1 MVQASEPS
9 PEGRAGHVLI
19 LSLVH
24 PDFLAPLHAAAQF
37 FAESGRSVEIVT
49 FTSLVPE
56 SVNGGANPR
65 ITLCGSHSGTV
76 MQRRAAR
83 RRFRAVAAERGR
95 QHPAVIIASCP
106 FTFLEALRIAPPG
119 VPVVYWVF
127 ELYEASA
134 RDGIRSPATTWRNW
148 RARRQMSRA
157 ALVCAP
163 SAERSGWLAAR
174 AGLRQLPTTVLNAPH
189 AGSSIAFAKAT
200 ETHANPLPPHFA
212 GKTLVLNTGGLSRT
226 QAVLELVES
235 VAEWPADT
243 CLAISNVGSSPY
255 ASRVRE
261 AAASSP
267 RRTDIALLPLLPR
280 AQMLALQ
287 RRAAIGMCLLREGDV
302 PETLMPAPNKVGEYM
317 HAGLLTV
324 GVRMPYLDQLEH
336 HGVAVLAEALEPAA
350 IARAVSAA
358 VDLSR
363 EDGTR
368 ERVLAVARQWYCM
381 EVQIRP
387 LARLIAPLG

>member
-1 MVQASEPS
+1 MRHASQAAPGS
-9 PEGRAGHVLI
+9 RTDVLV

-49 FTSLVPE
+49 FTSLAPG
-56 SVNGGANPR
+56 SANADGNPR

-76 MQRRAAR
+76 MERRAAR
-83 RRFRAVAAERGR
+83 RRFRAVAAERAR
-95 QHPAVIIASCP
+95 QHPAMIIASCP
-106 FTFLEALRIAPPG
+106 YSYLEALRLAPPG

-127 ELYEASA
+127 ELYETNA
-134 RDGIRSPATTWRNW
+134 RDGIRSPATAWRNW
-148 RARRQMSRA
+148 RARRKMSRA

-163 SAERSGWLAAR
+163 SAERAGWLAAR
-174 AGLRQLPTTVLNAPH
+174 AGLHQVPTTVLNAPH
-189 AGSSIAFAKAT
+189 AGSSMAVAKQAEDHAT
-200 ETHANPLPPHFA
+200 TLPSHFA

-255 ASRVRE
+255 AARVRD
-261 AAASSP
+261 AVDSSP

-280 AQMLALQ
+280 AHMLALQ
-287 RRAAIGMCLLREGDV
+287 RRAAVGICLLREGDA
-302 PETLMPAPNKVGEYM
+302 PETLMPAPNKVGEYL
-317 HAGLLTV
+317 HAGLVTV
-324 GVRMPYLDQLEH
+324 GARMPYMDQLEH
-336 HGVAVLAEALEPAA
+336 HGVAVLADALEPSA

-358 VDLSR
+358 VALSK
-363 EDGTR
+363 EDETR
-368 ERVLAVARQWYCM
+368 RRVLAVAHEWYCM

-387 LARLIAPLG
+387 LVRLIEPLG